1 LNERSERRTTKLLG
15 SLSSRKE
22 RGKAA
27 KAEMTRACYSMHLQ
41 KKKAECPGGNLPFK
55 RHDNGC
61 TAMSVLLFSWL
72 RYKASY
78 NKLTAMRP

>member
-1 LNERSERRTTKLLG
+1 
-15 SLSSRKE
+15 
-22 RGKAA
+22 
-27 KAEMTRACYSMHLQ
+27 MHLQ